1 MERSNKIPVV
11 LRDEYTMYL
20 ELFDNLLWFH
30 TDVHK
35 WTVKVKK
42 RFEKDLM
49 DLERLVGVS
58 LVALIREDDERL
70 RRFAKMVK
78 WREKGQVMLLDGSL
92 AFIYASE
99 RKGE

>member
-1 MERSNKIPVV
+1 MERSSKVPVV

-35 WTVKVKK
+35 WTVEVKK
-42 RFEKDLM
+42 RFES
-49 DLERLVGVS
+49 DLECLQGLVGLA
-58 LVALIREDDERL
+58 LVAMIPDVDKRL
-70 RRFAKMVK
+70 GKFARSIGF
-78 WREKGQVMLLDGSL
+78 REKGQVMLLDGSQ
-92 AFIYASE
+92 AFVYVLV

>member
-11 LRDEYTMYL
+11 IRDEYTMYL

-35 WTVKVKK
+35 WSAEVKK
-42 RFEKDLM
+42 RFKRDL
-49 DLERLVGVS
+49 DCLSDLVGIA
-58 LVALIREDDERL
+58 LVGLVRDGDEKL
-70 RRFAKMVK
+70 GKFGKSIGFEMKKEVL
-78 WREKGQVMLLDGSL
+78 LLDGSK
-92 AFIYASE
+92 AFVYALG

>member
-1 MERSNKIPVV
+1 MERSSKVPVV

-35 WTVKVKK
+35 WTVEVKK
-42 RFEKDLM
+42 RFESDLK
-49 DLERLVGVS
+49 DLERLVGIA
-58 LVALIREDDERL
+58 LVALIRDDDVRL
-70 RRFAKMVK
+70 KKFAKKVK
-78 WREKGQVMLLDGSL
+78 WQEKGQIMLLDGSV
-92 AFIYASE
+92 AFIYASS